1 VTALLLALLLVM
13 LLGGCAGLPQGDGGA
28 SYPMTATAD
37 VSLDVSFHAQG
48 RFSANYEE
56 KVFAARFDW
65 RHEPDVDEI
74 EVISPFGTTVAGLT
88 RTGKTVA
95 VQRGDGPQHTQQ
107 MEDWET
113 LTKQT
118 FGFPLPV
125 ESLAYWVRGVPAPEA
140 PATVTRDAAGRP
152 DSLRQ
157 QGWTVQYHYAAA
169 AREPERLDILYGET
183 VGLRLRMDRLLLLEN
198 E

>member
-1 VTALLLALLLVM
+1 MLLVT
-13 LLGGCAGLPQGDGGA
+13 LLGGCAGLPQGDGGV
-28 SYPMTATAD
+28 SSPMTATATATA
-37 VSLDVSFHAQG
+37 DVSFHAQG
-48 RFSANYEE
+48 RFSAFYEE

-65 RHEPDVDEI
+65 RHEPDMDEI
-74 EVISPFGTTVAGLT
+74 EILSPFGTTVAGLT
-88 RTGKTVA
+88 RTGKTVT
-95 VQRGDGPQHTQQ
+95 VQRGNGPQHTQQ
-107 MEDWET
+107 MEDWAT
-113 LTKQT
+113 LTTQA

-140 PATVTRDAAGRP
+140 PAAVTRDATGRP

-157 QGWTVQYHYAAA
+157 QGWTVQYNYAAA
-169 AREPERLDILYGET
+169 TREPERLDIRYGET